1 MSYLSKNSVA
11 FFYCFRQHFFVL
23 IFAERLHVIDGYFIT
38 LRYSK
43 LWIYTVSIPMPIWI
57 NLMVKSIALHHFAV
71 GTDMALLF
79 FAMEEDPLL
88 LGIVLIIQ

>member
-1 MSYLSKNSVA
+1 
-11 FFYCFRQHFFVL
+11 
-23 IFAERLHVIDGYFIT
+23 
-38 LRYSK
+38 
-43 LWIYTVSIPMPIWI
+43 MPIWI